1 MLRKSDGPADK
12 KRGNWNPSRAHGA
25 TPPPSLALSILA
37 GPTGQDLGATTKKKK
52 NRSCFPLPFPFSE
65 DEGATARGENDA
77 AASPK
82 PSPRFLPPMTGSKPA
97 PAASQNPSAVP
108 HRRPPPPPPPPPVT
122 AVARVREEG
131 ELSSGADDDEVSS
144 RAFSTRARSLV
155 PGSSCFSSIAS
166 ALQLLAVDAFDSSRG

>member
-1 MLRKSDGPADK
+1 MPRKSDGPADK
-12 KRGNWNPSRAHGA
+12 KTWELESLSRPRGHAA
-25 TPPPSLALSILA
+25 ALSGSLHTC
-37 GPTGQDLGATTKKKK
+37 GPHRSGSRRHDKKK

-97 PAASQNPSAVP
+97 PAASQNPSSVL